1 MKHDVIPFLKLVFYD
16 KYFINVQIIIKVNI
30 IHFLFSQNRIGI
42 LGSGSDFDPFITKI
56 GVSCVDGHY
65 KFDPNSGLSSYPLY
79 HSVYETF
86 HLVDEIMDPGFKV
99 R

>member
-1 MKHDVIPFLKLVFYD
+1 MYYHTFKHAFFKKKNAQIIFKVAMKHS
-16 KYFINVQIIIKVNI
+16 
-30 IHFLFSQNRIGI
+30 FSHNRIGI

-56 GVSCVDGHY
+56 GVPCVDGHY
-65 KFDPNSGLSSYPLY
+65 RFDPNSGLSSYPLY